1 MISGFMTIPAGTNTT
16 TSKDLSDK
24 EKPGIKSLTYE
35 NTPYVHDEDF
45 EDSHEIVSPQ
55 DANNVSDIDSR
66 SNNDE
71 VVVDR

>member
-1 MISGFMTIPAGTNTT
+1 MNTGFMTIPAGTNTT

-24 EKPGIKSLTYE
+24 ERHGVRSLTHE

-45 EDSHEIVSPQ
+45 EGSHGIASPQ
-55 DANNVSDIDSR
+55 DANNVSDIDSK

-71 VVVDR
+71 IVVDR